1 MRAINPVEAKTIKS
15 IFRLYLERGCVNKL
29 NAAADAA
36 GLRSH
41 LRTRLDGA
49 DHRRRLFL
57 TRPSLRDPA
66 EPDLYR
72 PIVHKGQ
79 TYSGAYE
86 AIVDAETWDAM
97 EAQLAAN
104 RKARRHGTNA
114 KEPGLLAGLL
124 FDADGDLLTPSHSV
138 KNGKRYRY

>member
-1 MRAINPVEAKTIKS
+1 MGPTIGGASFSRGHLYAILQNPIY
-15 IFRLYLERGCVNKL
+15 IGR
-29 NAAADAA
+29 
-36 GLRSH
+36 
-41 LRTRLDGA
+41 
-49 DHRRRLFL
+49 
-57 TRPSLRDPA
+57 
-66 EPDLYR
+66 
-72 PIVHKGQ
+72 IVHEGQ